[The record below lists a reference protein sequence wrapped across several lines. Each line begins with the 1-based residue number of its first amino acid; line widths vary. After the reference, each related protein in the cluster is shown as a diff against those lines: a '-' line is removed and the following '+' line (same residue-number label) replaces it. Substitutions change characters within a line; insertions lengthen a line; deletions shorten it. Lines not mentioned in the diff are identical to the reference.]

1 MRNRLLWIFGGLLV
15 VGIILRVL
23 GVGMSRDDLHISAA
37 AEPLVCIGGMLEGV
51 HCSANTIFPITNGLV
66 MTLLIDLLLVLIVIF
81 TVRNLQL
88 VPRGIQNTVEA
99 VVEAIYNFAL
109 SVDRKNVAKF
119 FPIPATIF
127 IFFLLANL
135 LALVPTVGSVGMC
148 TPKHSPEAVASLPYS
163 SDGAVAYSAA
173 KAEGEEGSSTS
184 VFSGLPGYCSGV
196 VIPYLRAP
204 AADLNVTIAFAL
216 VAWIMIQY
224 FGFQALGL
232 GYLGKFFN
240 FREGVLGIFVGLI
253 ELVSEFS
260 RIVSFA
266 FRIYGNIFGGE
277 VILAVMAYLFAF
289 LLPLPFYGF
298 EVFVAIMQALIFA
311 ILTLIF
317 MQMAVQA
324 HGGHEEHEH
333 HDDKS
338 VEAADLPEFAGGS
351 SRH

>member
-1 MRNRLLWIFGGLLV
+1 MRNRLLWILGGLLL
-15 VGIILRVL
+15 VGIVLRVL
-23 GVGMSRDDLHISAA
+23 GVGMSREDLHISAA
-37 AEPLVCIGGMLEGV
+37 AESLACIGGTLEGD
-51 HCSANTIFPITNGLV
+51 HCSAGTLLPVTNGLI
-66 MTLLIDLLLVLIVIF
+66 MTLLIDLLLVLTIIF
-81 TVRNLQL
+81 GARNLQL
-88 VPRGIQNTVEA
+88 VPRGLQNTVETI
-99 VVEAIYNFAL
+99 VEAVYNFAL
-109 SVDRKNVAKF
+109 SIDRKNVAKF
-119 FPIPATIF
+119 FPVPATIF
-127 IFFLLANL
+127 LFFLYANMF
-135 LALVPTVGSVGMC
+135 ALVPGAGSIGGCLVKDHG
-148 TPKHSPEAVASLPYS
+148 TSGETTDSHGATTEQTSSPLINLKNFP
-163 SDGAVAYSAA
+163 GACH
-173 KAEGEEGSSTS
+173 EGET
-184 VFSGLPGYCSGV
+184 L
-196 VIPYLRAP
+196 IPFLRAP

-240 FREGVLGIFVGLI
+240 FREGALGVYVGLI
-253 ELVSEFS
+253 ELISEFS
-260 RIVSFA
+260 RIISFA

-277 VILAVMAYLFAF
+277 VILAVMAYLFAY

-298 EVFVAIMQALIFA
+298 ELFVALMQALIFA

-333 HDDKS
+333 HEDKP